1 MHAKLSTFANIAKDL
16 NEESAFRKREAIQ
29 LEDELMSVRSER
41 DALALQVE
49 QLQTATAQYKLEQ
62 VEHAALKER
71 MKAYE
76 LEGLGRSKETTD
88 QRDEMIRTLA
98 VKLESTLEALD
109 MERKNQRQ
117 RRQIIFP
124 PRGGGASH
132 PIPMQPPPPPDVSQ
146 LSHELTLARKEA
158 QMSDMR
164 LAHAQ
169 SESARTEAAFRAKIE
184 TLERQLDQMYH
195 SGGTL

>member
-41 DALALQVE
+41 DTLALQVE

-169 SESARTEAAFRAKIE
+169 SESARTEAAYRAKIE